1 MEFLFLLSEGGR
13 HRLSLLLLLLLCL
26 RRRGGSSTA
35 AVALTILI
43 LQRRCR
49 TRLTPHHRARERDGR
64 RFFLVEQGG
73 FTDSGEI
80 LTRGGACDVREVGLD
95 LSCGVGDVA
104 GDETV
109 GEPGVVGDVEE
120 GRTFGG
126 VWGKDGLDEGTDVAG
141 DCGLGREFVFIVADT
156 PVRQC
161 NLVICSI
168 VTTGG
173 NGEKHTCR

>member
-1 MEFLFLLSEGGR
+1 M
-13 HRLSLLLLLLLCL
+13 LLLLLCL

-49 TRLTPHHRARERDGR
+49 TRLTPHHRTRERDGR

-73 FTDSGEI
+73 FPDSGEI
-80 LTRGGACDVREVGLD
+80 LTRGGACDVGEVGFD
-95 LSCGVGDVA
+95 FAGGVGDVA
-104 GDETV
+104 GYETV

-126 VWGKDGLDEGTDVAG
+126 VGGEDGLDEGTDVAG
-141 DCGLGREFVFIVADT
+141 DGGLGRELIFIVADT
-156 PVRQC
+156 SVRR
-161 NLVICSI
+161 S
-168 VTTGG
+168 G
-173 NGEKHTCR
+173 